1 MRPDMTRKGTDLPQ
15 PDQVHTAMKTTQSSA
30 TLMTVSELSG
40 RIGVDEPTVVLLVG
54 PPASGKST
62 IAAELE
68 RAGFQRLS
76 MDAMRGE
83 LYGDEGIIGDG
94 AAVKALLV
102 RRYEASLK
110 SEPTFCSTTP
120 TAIARLGSLINMARR
135 SGYERIVLV
144 VMRTP
149 LRTCLSRNK
158 KRSRVVPEK
167 IIRLLHAQMVG
178 AHRPIKSEGQIIEV
192 RPGPTAQDLI
202 VRL

>member
-1 MRPDMTRKGTDLPQ
+1 
-15 PDQVHTAMKTTQSSA
+15 
-30 TLMTVSELSG
+30 
-40 RIGVDEPTVVLLVG
+40 
-54 PPASGKST
+54 
-62 IAAELE
+62 
-68 RAGFQRLS
+68 

-110 SEPTFCSTTP
+110 KRANILLDNTNCHRP
-120 TAIARLGSLINMARR
+120 ARQSLINMARR